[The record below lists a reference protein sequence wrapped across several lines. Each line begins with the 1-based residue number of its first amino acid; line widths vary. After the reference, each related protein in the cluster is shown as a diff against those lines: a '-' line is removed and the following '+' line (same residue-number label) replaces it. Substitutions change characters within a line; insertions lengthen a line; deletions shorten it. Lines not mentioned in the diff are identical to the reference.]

1 VVVAYIRS
9 GSEFIVN
16 STIPRTQAQSSVAQ
30 LANGNFIV
38 TWIDADFNTSAG
50 RFIRAQ
56 VYQPDGTP
64 VGGELSLV
72 SASSLIMPVVTG
84 LVGGG
89 YVVVWEGPHI
99 RAQVFDGDG
108 VALGAAFDVS
118 PPPTATVSGA
128 DVADIT
134 ALPNGGF
141 AITWHDSRTAG
152 GDISGSAVHVRSYDQ
167 NGVAVG
173 GDVQVNVSTS
183 GNQADSSITALS
195 GGGYLVTWTD
205 RGGANASWLIKA
217 QIFDVSGARIGT
229 EFTVNSNTG
238 SYIGSVESSVTALV
252 NGTFAVAWYE
262 SGQHHIQLFTASGSR
277 LGTELM
283 INTGLSGTQVGP
295 ELTALS
301 GGGFAIVWK
310 DENDG
315 SGTSIYVQA
324 FDANAQAT
332 GNAELVNTQIGGDQ
346 ILPAIAALA
355 GGGFVVTWTDLN
367 APGADNDNVRAQIF
381 AVAPNTAP
389 ASDVIITSGGGGASA
404 DVVTFENETAVT
416 FVTATPATSSQSIQY
431 SITGGTDASLFTI
444 DANSGLVRFVAAP
457 NFEAPIDQNGDNS
470 YQIVVTASDGTLS
483 DSQTINVIVSNLNE
497 GPVITSAAAFTPLEN
512 NLIAGTITALDNEGD
527 AITYTI
533 VGGAEALAYSTSAF
547 YDASKFYLNPTTGVL
562 SFNITPNFEAAA
574 DFGSDG
580 VYNLLVRAT
589 DSNGSV
595 SAVQAVTITVGNV
608 NEGTIITSNG
618 GGATAA
624 FSVNENQTFATTV
637 IARDNIGASVTYS
650 ISGGFDASK
659 FTINVSTG
667 VLTFITAPNFETPND
682 FGLNRVYDVTVA
694 ASDGLLTD
702 TQALAITINNVN
714 ETPVIT
720 SNGGGDTAAVSVN
733 ESAFVSVTTVFAN
746 DPERAAL
753 TYSIVGDADAARFV
767 INATGGLS
775 FIGSV
780 NFEAPTDVGG
790 NNVYDVVVQASDGS
804 FTDTQA
810 IAVTVLN
817 VNEAPVL
824 TSATAFS
831 VQENTVFVATIA
843 STDQENQT
851 RTYSI
856 TGGSDAARFSINA
869 ATGVLSFVAAPN
881 FEAPSD
887 VGANNVYNINIAAS
901 DGSLSATQS
910 LAITVTNVNEAPVIS
925 SNGGGDTASLT
936 INENVAGVTIVT
948 STDQENVARTYS
960 IAGGADAALFAINAT
975 TGALSFVTAR
985 DHEAA
990 ADSGANNVYD
1000 VIVRASDGVNVDNQA
1015 LAITIA
1021 NVNEAVSIT
1030 SANRF
1035 TLSESQ
1041 TSVATVTATDLDGTA
1056 PNYAIVGGPDSGLF
1070 MIDAM
1075 TGALSFIGAPDFEMP
1090 TDSGAD
1096 NVYNISVQASDGL
1109 LSDTRALTITVT
1121 DQNEPVVIT
1130 SNGGGDFAPISVA
1143 ENESSVTTLTSSD
1156 PENAQRTYAII
1167 GGADASRFAID
1178 AATGAINF
1186 VSAPNFEAPG
1196 DTGGDNVYNITVSA
1210 SDGINTDIQTL
1221 SITVVDTEE
1230 GLTFTSASAFAIS
1243 ENTNFVATVSAVDI
1257 DGDPISYAIA
1267 DGADAALFTID
1278 ATTGL
1283 LSFISAPDFEAAGE
1297 AGSDNIYDV
1306 VVSAT
1311 DGSFLATSA
1320 ITVTIDN
1327 ANEAPLLTSAS
1338 QFAFNENS
1346 SSVGSVAASDIDGN
1360 AISYSII
1367 GGADAFLFT
1376 IDPTTGA
1383 ISVAIAPDYEAPGDA
1398 NGDNFYDVIVAVSDG
1413 SFVDTETLSIGV
1425 SDINEAVS
1433 ITSNGAGASAAINVS
1448 ENTGSVTTVVA
1459 SDPEAMAISYAI
1471 VGGVDAAL
1479 FEINATTGA
1488 LSLIVA
1494 SNFEAPADANG
1505 DNIYDVIVQA
1515 SDGTFIDTQT
1525 LAVTVTNVNEAPVI
1539 TSSGALTINENT
1551 TAVTTVTSTDPEANA
1566 RAYAIVGGTDAARFA
1581 IDSATGALTLV
1592 APANYEAPTDEGGN
1606 NVYDVIVQVSDGAL
1620 VDTKALAVTVADV
1633 NEAPVINSG
1642 SAFTINENAT
1652 AVTTLTSTD
1661 PEGTARAYAI
1671 AGGADAARFA
1681 LNSATGAL
1689 SFVVAPN
1696 FEAPAD
1702 VGANNVYDLVVS
1714 ASDGVNMTTQ
1724 SLAVTIANIVDGATI
1739 NGTNAANTLVGT
1751 VAEDTINGLAGND
1764 TITGGGGADR
1774 LTGGTGADRF
1784 VYNTT
1789 SDSAMTARDI
1799 ITDFNRSQADKISF
1813 NAIDA
1818 NIGVSGNQNFS
1829 FIGTAAF
1836 SNVAGQLRYEALN
1849 GNTFV
1854 SGDVNGDSLA
1864 DFSVQLTGNIALLS
1878 TDFIL

>member
-1 VVVAYIRS
+1 MVAYIRS
-9 GSEFIVN
+9 GAEFIVN

-50 RFIRAQ
+50 RFVRAQ

-64 VGGELSLV
+64 VGSELTLV

-84 LVGGG
+84 LIGGG
-89 YVVVWEGPHI
+89 YVVTWEAPHI
-99 RAQVFDGDG
+99 RAQVFDGNG
-108 VALGAAFDVS
+108 VAVGVAFDVS

-128 DVADIT
+128 DFADIT
-134 ALPNGGF
+134 ALPSGGF
-141 AITWHDSRTAG
+141 AITWHDSRTTG
-152 GDISGSAVHVRSYDQ
+152 GDTSGSAVHVRSYDQ

-183 GNQADSSITALS
+183 GNQADSSITTLI
-195 GGGYLVTWTD
+195 GGGYVITWTD
-205 RGGANASWLIKA
+205 RGGANGSSLIKA
-217 QIFDVSGARIGT
+217 QIFDDSGARIGT
-229 EFTVNSNTG
+229 EFTVNTNAGSNT
-238 SYIGSVESSVTALV
+238 GSVESSVTALV

-262 SGQHHIQLFTASGSR
+262 SGQHHIQIFTASGSR
-277 LGTELM
+277 LGVELL

-301 GGGFAIVWK
+301 NGGFAMVWK
-310 DENDG
+310 DQNDG

-324 FDANAQAT
+324 FDANAQAV

-346 ILPAIAALA
+346 IQPSIAALA
-355 GGGFVVTWTDLN
+355 DGGFVVTWTDLN

-381 AVAPNTAP
+381 AIAPNSDP
-389 ASDVIITSGGGGASA
+389 ATDVIITSGGGSTSA
-404 DVVTFENETAVT
+404 DVIVYENETAIT
-416 FVTATPATSSQSIQY
+416 FVKATPAASSQSIQY
-431 SITGGTDASLFTI
+431 NIVGGADASLFTI

-457 NFEAPIDQNGDNS
+457 NFEAPTDQNGDNV
-470 YQIVVTASDGTLS
+470 YQIVVTASDSTLS
-483 DSQTINVIVSNLNE
+483 DSQTLSIIVSNLNE
-497 GPVITSAAAFTPLEN
+497 GPAITSAAAFTPLEN

-533 VGGAEALAYSTSAF
+533 VGGSEALAYSTAAF

-562 SFNITPNFEAAA
+562 SFNSAPNFEAPA

-595 SAVQAVTITVGNV
+595 SAIQAITITVGNV

-618 GGATAA
+618 GGAAAA

-637 IARDNIGASVTYS
+637 VARDNIGASVTYS

-659 FTINVSTG
+659 FVINASTG

-694 ASDGLLTD
+694 ATDGLLTD

-714 ETPVIT
+714 EAPVIT
-720 SNGGGDTAAVSVN
+720 SNGGGDTASVSVN

-746 DPERAAL
+746 DPERAVL
-753 TYSIVGDADAARFV
+753 TYSIVGGADAARFA

-804 FTDTQA
+804 LTDTQA

-831 VQENTVFVATIA
+831 VQENTVFVATVA

-881 FEAPSD
+881 FEAPND

-901 DGSLSATQS
+901 DGSLSAIQS
-910 LAITVTNVNEAPVIS
+910 LAITVTNVNEAPVIT

-936 INENVAGVTIVT
+936 INENVGAVTTVT
-948 STDQENVARTYS
+948 STDQENTTRTYS
-960 IAGGADAALFAINAT
+960 IAGGADAALFLINAT

-985 DHEAA
+985 DYEAP
-990 ADSGANNVYD
+990 ADVGANNVYD
-1000 VIVRASDGVNVDNQA
+1000 VIVRASDGVNVDTQA
-1015 LAITIA
+1015 LTITIA

-1030 SANRF
+1030 SASSF
-1035 TLSESQ
+1035 AVSENQ
-1041 TSVATVTATDLDGTA
+1041 TSVTTVTATDLDGTA
-1056 PNYAIVGGPDSGLF
+1056 PTYSIVGGPDSGLF
-1070 MIDAM
+1070 TIDAT
-1075 TGALSFIGAPDFEMP
+1075 TGVLSFVGAPDFEMP

-1096 NVYNISVQASDGL
+1096 NVYNISVQANDGL

-1121 DQNEPVVIT
+1121 DQNESVVIT
-1130 SNGGGDFAPISVA
+1130 SNGGSDFAAISVS
-1143 ENESSVTTLTSSD
+1143 ENVSSVTTLTSSD
-1156 PENAQRTYAII
+1156 PENAQRTYAIT

-1178 AATGAINF
+1178 AATGVISF
-1186 VSAPNFEAPG
+1186 IGVPNFEAPA
-1196 DTGGDNVYNITVSA
+1196 DAGGDNVYDITVSA
-1210 SDGINTDIQTL
+1210 SDGVNADTQTL
-1221 SITVVDTEE
+1221 AITVLDTDE
-1230 GLTFTSASAFAIS
+1230 GLTFTSASAFGLN
-1243 ENTNFVATVSAVDI
+1243 ENTTLVATVSAIDS
-1257 DGDPISYAIA
+1257 DGDLVSYAIA
-1267 DGADAALFTID
+1267 GGADATLFTID
-1278 ATTGL
+1278 ASTGV
-1283 LSFISAPDFEAAGE
+1283 LSFISAPDFEAMGDAG
-1297 AGSDNIYDV
+1297 GDNIYDV

-1311 DGSFLATSA
+1311 DGSYLATSA
-1320 ITVTIDN
+1320 ITVTITN

-1338 QFAFNENS
+1338 QFSVNENS
-1346 SSVGSVAASDIDGN
+1346 SSIGSVAASDIDGD

-1398 NGDNFYDVIVAVSDG
+1398 NGDNFYDVIVAASDG
-1413 SFVDTETLSIGV
+1413 SLVDTETLSIGV
-1425 SDINEAVS
+1425 ND
-1433 ITSNGAGASAAINVS
+1433 
-1448 ENTGSVTTVVA
+1448 
-1459 SDPEAMAISYAI
+1459 
-1471 VGGVDAAL
+1471 
-1479 FEINATTGA
+1479 
-1488 LSLIVA
+1488 
-1494 SNFEAPADANG
+1494 
-1505 DNIYDVIVQA
+1505 
-1515 SDGTFIDTQT
+1515 
-1525 LAVTVTNVNEAPVI
+1525 VNEAPVI
-1539 TSSGALTINENT
+1539 TSGGAFTINENT
-1551 TAVTTVTSTDPEANA
+1551 TAVTTVTSTDPEATA
-1566 RAYAIVGGTDAARFA
+1566 RAYAIAGGADAARFA
-1581 IDSATGALTLV
+1581 INSATGALTLV
-1592 APANYEAPTDEGGN
+1592 AAANYEAPTDAGGN

-1620 VDTKALAVTVADV
+1620 VDTKALVVTVADV
-1633 NEAPVINSG
+1633 NEAPVITSS
-1642 SAFTINENAT
+1642 SAFTINENST
-1652 AVTTLTSTD
+1652 AVTTVTSTD
-1661 PEGTARAYAI
+1661 PEATARTYAI
-1671 AGGADAARFA
+1671 SGGADAARFA
-1681 LNSATGAL
+1681 INSATGVL
-1689 SFVVAPN
+1689 TFVAAPN

-1702 VGANNVYDLVVS
+1702 VGTNNVYDLIVS

-1789 SDSAMTARDI
+1789 SDSAVTARDI

-1813 NAIDA
+1813 NPIDA
-1818 NIGVSGNQNFS
+1818 NSGVSGNQNFS
-1829 FIGTAAF
+1829 FIGASAF
-1836 SNVAGQLRYEALN
+1836 SNVAGQLRYEVIN